1 MTEEKKK
8 KEIKEEKNEKD
19 IVAKKDVKNTS
30 KVKAVDKKKVGHDK
44 KESVEKKENVQAQV
58 KLKKKKGKR
67 MVFKGEAHI
76 KCTYNNTVITIT
88 DMNGAALGWSSA
100 GLLGFKGAKKST
112 PFAATKVAADVSE
125 KVKKFGLKELMIFIK
140 GVGGGRESTVRG
152 LAGAGFDILLIK
164 DVTPVPHNGCRR
176 RRPRRV

>member
-1 MTEEKKK
+1 MTEEKKNEGK
-8 KEIKEEKNEKD
+8 IKEKIIKKREVDTTTSVKDISEKNVANVKDAKNGKEQPIEKQ
-19 IVAKKDVKNTS
+19 S
-30 KVKAVDKKKVGHDK
+30 
-44 KESVEKKENVQAQV
+44 
-58 KLKKKKGKR
+58 KKKKGKR
-67 MVFKGEAHI
+67 MVFKGQAHI

-88 DMNGAALGWSSA
+88 DMNGATLGWSSA

>member
-8 KEIKEEKNEKD
+8 NSDNKVVDSLNVKGEKERAVIKKADNGKD
-19 IVAKKDVKNTS
+19 KEVGNIEDSANKEVANS
-30 KVKAVDKKKVGHDK
+30 S
-44 KESVEKKENVQAQV
+44 SVT
-58 KLKKKKGKR
+58 KKKKGKK
-67 MVFKGEAHI
+67 MVYKGQAHI

-88 DMNGAALGWSSA
+88 DTNGATLGWSSA

-125 KVKKFGLKELMIFIK
+125 KVKKFGLKELMVFIK

-164 DVTPVPHNGCRR
+164 DVTPIPHNGCRR

>member
-1 MTEEKKK
+1 MTEEKKNK
-8 KEIKEEKNEKD
+8 KKGEEEIVKKQEIQNISSVNDVSKKDIDDVKKVEKNEKQL
-19 IVAKKDVKNTS
+19 T
-30 KVKAVDKKKVGHDK
+30 
-44 KESVEKKENVQAQV
+44 EKHP
-58 KLKKKKGKR
+58 KKKKGKR
-67 MVFKGEAHI
+67 TVFKGQAHI

-88 DMNGAALGWSSA
+88 DMNGATLGWSSA

-125 KVKKFGLKELMIFIK
+125 KVKKFGLKEMMIFIK
-140 GVGGGRESTVRG
+140 GVGGGRESTIRG

-164 DVTPVPHNGCRR
+164 DVTPVPHNGCRQ